1 MTQTPPPLSWDGSAH
16 PSGRTEDARSVE
28 TGLATPGLRVRA
40 TAVGASLS
48 SVTVTPQAEPGVVLL
63 ELTTGPSL
71 DGQPVRARVEWRMP
85 CTGATAH
92 WTPNTNTRWLPP
104 SWLAPR
110 IASLP
115 KGAPVGSLVG
125 TGDAALCTFAVGEL
139 VLPVSIGEGAVEE
152 TGEFSWWVEHE
163 GDRLSL
169 LLDLS
174 GRHFADTVRGA
185 ASWWA
190 TLLTP
195 ATVPAAAFEPVFCT
209 WYALHLAM
217 TSADVERLAALAAP
231 LGFGA
236 LIVDDG
242 WQTDEVNRSYATTGD
257 WQPAP
262 VGFPDFAD
270 HIARVR
276 ALGLKYL
283 VWHSLPFAGDRS
295 AAVAELGLAEHSLAH
310 LPQLETYVLDPRS
323 ATVRAHQV
331 ERLASAVEK
340 YGADGLK
347 VDFIDTFA
355 RAGAT
360 TASPEADCET
370 VAEGVQKLLAELDT
384 RLRAARPE
392 VLIEHRQDYMGPGLW
407 PYATMVRATDCPHNT
422 AENRTRTADL
432 RLTAGPL
439 AVHADPVTWHPSES
453 PEQIAVLLLSV
464 LFATPQVSVDLGRQS
479 PAQLAAVRFWLSV
492 MREHTA
498 LLQRGDFRPHRPE
511 LAYPLVESSHGTSRA
526 YGRYAPVPVPVTGDW
541 ALLLLANA
549 DPDTLVRLT
558 FDQPPGTLALHVQDC
573 QGGTVAEATSTVSGR
588 ELALH
593 VPQGGLLTLRRG

>member
-1 MTQTPPPLSWDGSAH
+1 MTQTPPPLSWDGSAQ
-16 PSGRTEDARSVE
+16 PSGRPEDRRAVE
-28 TGLATPGLRVRA
+28 TGLGLPGLRVQA
-40 TAVGASLS
+40 TAVGAGLGA
-48 SVTVTPQAEPGVVLL
+48 VTVTPQDQDGVVLI
-63 ELTTGPSL
+63 EVTTGPSL
-71 DGQPVRARVEWRMP
+71 DGQPARARVEWRLP

-92 WTPNTNTRWLPP
+92 WTPNTGTRWLPP
-104 SWLAPR
+104 SWIAPR

-152 TGEFSWWVEHE
+152 TGEFSFWVEHE
-163 GDRLSL
+163 GDRLHL

-190 TLLTP
+190 TLMAP
-195 ATVPAAAFEPVFCT
+195 VTVPPAAFEPTFCT

-217 TSADVERLAALAAP
+217 TSADVERLARLAAP
-231 LGFGA
+231 LGFKA

-242 WQTDEVNRSYATTGD
+242 WQTDEEGRSYATTGD

-262 VGFPDFAD
+262 LGFPDFAA
-270 HIARVR
+270 HIARVQE
-276 ALGLKYL
+276 LGLKYL
-283 VWHSLPFAGDRS
+283 VWHSLPFVGERS
-295 AAVAELGLAEHSLAH
+295 EALKGLAEHTLAH
-310 LPQLETYVLDPRS
+310 LPQLETHVLDPRS

-331 ERLASAVEK
+331 ERLASAVET

-360 TASPEADCET
+360 SASPEADCPT
-370 VAEGVQKLLAELDT
+370 VAEGVQKLLTALDA
-384 RLRAARPE
+384 RLRATRPE

-439 AVHADPVTWHPSES
+439 AVHADPITWHPSER

-464 LFATPQVSVDLGRQS
+464 LFATPQVSVELSAQS
-479 PAQLAAVRFWLSV
+479 PAQLETVRFWLSV
-492 MREHTA
+492 MRENVA
-498 LLQRGDFRPHRPE
+498 LLQRGELRPHRPE
-511 LAYPLVESSHGTSRA
+511 LAYPLIEARNGTA
-526 YGRYAPVPVPVTGDW
+526 LAFGRYAPVPAAVTGEW
-541 ALLLLANA
+541 ELLLLANA
-549 DPDTLVRLT
+549 DADTLVRLS
-558 FDQPPGTLALHVQDC
+558 FDRAPGRLRLLVQDC
-573 QGGTVAEATSTVSGR
+573 RGDVVAEAEPTVAGT

-593 VPQGGLLTLRRG
+593 VPLGGLLTVRR